1 MYPLSFDEFLLGL
14 GHGKL
19 LEAKRKADRQNP
31 LVIPIHEKLL
41 DLLKKF
47 LVIGGMPEVIEK
59 IRVSK

>member
-31 LVIPIHEKLL
+31 LVIPIREKLL